1 MLFFRLFFQS
11 EKKISGGTKRKSS
24 QTVGSRFSPKST
36 QAEALNQGLMLEET
50 GMTWVRDASAHCAP
64 LIVRENPISERF
76 IMLNLQR

>member
-11 EKKISGGTKRKSS
+11 EKYISGGTKRKS
-24 QTVGSRFSPKST
+24 SRFSPKST
-36 QAEALNQGLMLEET
+36 QAEALNQGLMSEET